1 MVPLTLA
8 NEPKKGTL
16 PRVARYSVYGPIVGS
31 VAMRDAYAQLS
42 IGMVWG
48 VAIGAGL
55 GHALF
60 DNMAMGV
67 AVGVAVGA
75 GIAGVLFAAND
86 E

>member
-8 NEPKKGTL
+8 NALQRELCRASRAIEFVVPLLG
-16 PRVARYSVYGPIVGS
+16 GF
-31 VAMRDAYAQLS
+31 AMRDAYAQLS

-55 GHALF
+55 GQALF

-67 AVGVAVGA
+67 AVGIAVGA

-86 E
+86 D